1 MKNSFLYF
9 KFYKPFGILSQFTDE
24 DGNPGL
30 GRVLDLPKDVYP
42 VGRLDKDSEGL
53 LLLTN
58 NNPLKSRLL
67 NPDTGHTRKYWVQVE
82 GNITPETIAE
92 LNRPMLL
99 RFKGKEY
106 RTKKA
111 TVTKIASPTLS
122 ERVPPI
128 RFRKNVP
135 TSWIEMT
142 LTEGKNRQVRRMTA
156 KVGFP
161 TLRLVRASFGA
172 IRLDALKP
180 GEIQALTS
188 EEVQMLSKRN

>member
-1 MKNSFLYF
+1 MKDSFLYF

-53 LLLTN
+53 LLLTSN
-58 NNPLKSRLL
+58 NTLKSRLL
-67 NPDTGHTRKYWVQVE
+67 NPDNGHIRKYWIQVE
-82 GNITPETIAE
+82 GDITPEALEE

-111 TVTKIASPTLS
+111 TATKIATPTLP

-135 TSWIEMT
+135 TSWVEMT

-156 KVGFP
+156 QTGFP
-161 TLRLVRASFGA
+161 TLRLIRVAFGE
-172 IRLDALKP
+172 IKLDSLRP
-180 GEIQALTS
+180 GEINPLTQS
-188 EEVQMLSKRN
+188 EFSTL